1 MLIQTNKD
9 VVLITRESQ
18 YVLPTSE
25 PLLTVLGSSKKSLKS
40 LGFSED
46 EIEQANTSDG
56 TTPLYRFLV
65 RTYPEMIIRV
75 IGSWDAARSVDITEE
90 LLSRSTNLFRWTA
103 WLNPDPETDIWE
115 YEEDFCLM
123 GYCSREELAAI
134 SNQYLQSAERFLA
147 FPVYK
152 TSEVSPRG
160 QALLVDWEY

>member
-1 MLIQTNKD
+1 MLLQTNTD
-9 VVLITRESQ
+9 VVLVTREAQ
-18 YVLPTSE
+18 HVLPTSE
-25 PLLTVLGSSKKSLKS
+25 PLLTVLGSSKESLIS
-40 LGFSED
+40 LGFSEE
-46 EIEQANTSDG
+46 EIEQANTHET
-56 TTPLYRFLV
+56 TTPIYRFLA

-75 IGSWDAARSVDITEE
+75 IGSWDAARSIEITEE

-103 WLNPDPETDIWE
+103 WLNPDPEFDSWD

-134 SNQYLQSAERFLA
+134 SNQYLKNAERFLA

-160 QALLVDWEY
+160 QALLVDWGD